1 MFADSQLSF
10 ISRSPELGLGIVVN
24 KHSKE
29 AVPHQRW
36 SVHLPGPDAFI
47 LVAQGL
53 IITHENH
60 LAVVGFPGKQMLMLF
75 LLLFIR

>member
-1 MFADSQLSF
+1 MFANSQLSF
-10 ISRSPELGLGIVVN
+10 VSRSPELGLGILVN

-29 AVPHQRW
+29 AVPHQGW

-53 IITHENH
+53 IIIHENH
-60 LAVVGFPGKQMLMLF
+60 LAVVGFPGKRMLMLF